1 MSNLEKTF
9 WGDMEKKEL
18 VQQIQEKTDAI
29 LEEIKAVIGTSG
41 SRTSRETLAAMSNL
55 EKTFWGDM
63 EPIIKGESG
72 PIRARLNQ
80 EVDRRVKAA
89 VARVDKDGDRSL
101 SKNEIKKLLKNQ
113 VTMQFFEMCLDLDR
127 EFE

>member
-1 MSNLEKTF
+1 MSFIFSQITSASIFINFQYMRQQVDQRIEVVETKK
-9 WGDMEKKEL
+9 KKEL
-18 VQQIQEKTDAI
+18 VQQIQDKTDAI
-29 LEEIKAVIGTSG
+29 LEEIKAVLGTSG
-41 SRTSRETLAAMSNL
+41 TRTSRETTAAMSNL

-101 SKNEIKKLLKNQ
+101 SKHG
-113 VTMQFFEMCLDLDR
+113 T
-127 EFE
+127 